1 MKFNVSL
8 DKEQLDQIASITADK
23 ILSTVQYAR
32 SKEEWYEREIENL
45 KQKVSMRDSMLVNK
59 DLYIER
65 LREDKK
71 RLRDRI
77 KELEERLNET
87 E

>member
-8 DKEQLDQIASITADK
+8 DKEQIDEIASITADK
-23 ILSTVQYAR
+23 VLSTVQYCR
-32 SKEEWYEREIENL
+32 NNEMWYEREIESL
-45 KQKVSMRDSMLVNK
+45 RRKVLERDSMLVNK

-71 RLRDRI
+71 RLRDKI
-77 KELEERLNET
+77 KELEENYES
-87 E
+87 

>member
-1 MKFNVSL
+1 MKFNVHL
-8 DKEQLDQIASITADK
+8 DKEQIDQIASITADK
-23 ILSTVQYAR
+23 ILSTVQYAKNR
-32 SKEEWYEREIENL
+32 EEYYEREIENL
-45 KQKVSMRDSMLVNK
+45 KQKVSIRDGMLINK

-77 KELEERLNET
+77 KELEES
-87 E
+87 

>member
-8 DKEQLDQIASITADK
+8 DKEQIDEIASITADK
-23 ILSTVQYAR
+23 VLSTVQYCR
-32 SKEEWYEREIENL
+32 NNEMWYEREIEEL
-45 KQKVSMRDSMLVNK
+45 RRKVSERDSMLVNK

-71 RLRDRI
+71 RLRDKI
-77 KELEERLNET
+77 KELEGE
-87 E
+87 

>member
-8 DKEQLDQIASITADK
+8 DKEQIDEIASITADK
-23 ILSTVQYAR
+23 VLSTVQYCR
-32 SKEEWYEREIENL
+32 NNEMWYEREIEDL
-45 KQKVSMRDSMLVNK
+45 RRKISKRDSMLVNK

-71 RLRDRI
+71 RLRDKI
-77 KELEERLNET
+77 KELEENYES
-87 E
+87 